1 MLPRRKGTL
10 NFYFVLL
17 KKKDVDMEST
27 NHRMFNAEMEFNL
40 RANVQMFGPSS
51 VAEFIDWL
59 QTSEIELRL
68 TPKNGTT
75 SVVKNIS
82 PVLYSNDGEEIETM
96 DLFTILSIDEVVPIW
111 RGQYGKIP
119 EGKDWVAEKKEVD
132 CEYEALHPISDIQD
146 GYTELPF

>member
-1 MLPRRKGTL
+1 
-10 NFYFVLL
+10 
-17 KKKDVDMEST
+17 MESI

-59 QTSEIELRL
+59 QTSKIELRL
-68 TPKNGTT
+68 TPKNQVT
-75 SVVKNIS
+75 SVAKDIS
-82 PVLYSNDGEEIETM
+82 PILYSNDGEEIETM

-119 EGKDWVAEKKEVD
+119 EGKDWVAEKQEVD
-132 CEYEALHPISDIQD
+132 CEYNALHPISEIQD